1 MLGARGSSS
10 FRRLAGLAALVVLP
24 RVAFA
29 QTSPKPAGAPGPNG
43 GALAPHAAPETAPD
57 GATPAPSVAQ
67 NPAPAPESDAE
78 RGAAPDAPPPPAAFS
93 ESTSPPSS
101 PASAPAS
108 TLPPAPCDCDD
119 RTPRESSRVRY
130 ELEGVVVRGNT
141 RTNRRVVMRYVP
153 FRPGDIIDVND
164 TAFQLLRYRLL
175 GTGFFREVELSL
187 EKGSRRGQVMLVIEV
202 SERNT
207 LVLNDLW
214 MGLSKDAEVQGVSK
228 GHARPLTAYAGL
240 DGAETNLA
248 GTGITLGGAAAF
260 AQYQLAIRA
269 RFLDPAFLGSN
280 WMVAGTLLYTNAHDF
295 FGNSHVIQAGSPAG
309 EGAYEDYAIV
319 AYKRFGGT
327 LGIGRDL
334 SVSTQVWLNYRLE
347 SLYADYP
354 KLASQVTGVD
364 TEPIDFSIIRGQSVL
379 STVRATL
386 QHDTRDQP
394 FLPTQG
400 WLVTLNGEFALL
412 PASLDYDYQK
422 LEARASHWWR
432 LPWGHHVLSL
442 DLYGGAI
449 AGHAP
454 FFEQF
459 YVGDL
464 SDFLPDRV
472 LGMTF
477 DRRPPPN
484 FLGTQIV
491 EERYGNYAF
500 KLAAEYRIPLYRGQ
514 RSIYGIDLFG
524 GGGIYGLAS
533 DRTLTDPPSAYKGL
547 ARVPID
553 LTATLGFRA
562 DTSVGG
568 FTFSLSNAL
577 GFVFAGRGPAGGS
590 AP

>member
-1 MLGARGSSS
+1 MRGARGSAS
-10 FRRLAGLAALVVLP
+10 FRRLASLVALM
-24 RVAFA
+24 
-29 QTSPKPAGAPGPNG
+29 
-43 GALAPHAAPETAPD
+43 ALPHAALAQ
-57 GATPAPSVAQ
+57 TPAPTSVQ
-67 NPAPAPESDAE
+67 TPAPAPLPDSDS
-78 RGAAPDAPPPPAAFS
+78 APAPPPPPEAFT
-93 ESTSPPSS
+93 EPTS
-101 PASAPAS
+101 PASAPASLPAS
-108 TLPPAPCDCDD
+108 TLPPAPCDCDE
-119 RTPRESSRVRY
+119 RSAESSRVRY

-153 FRPGDIIDVND
+153 FRPGDVIDVSD

-175 GTGFFREVELSL
+175 GTGFFREVELSI
-187 EKGSRRGQVMLVIEV
+187 EKGSRRGQVVLVIEV

-214 MGLSKDAEVQGVSK
+214 MGLSKDAEVQGASK

-295 FGNSHVIQAGSPAG
+295 FGNSQVQQAGSPAG
-309 EGAYEDYAIV
+309 EGGYEDYAIV

-334 SVSTQVWLNYRLE
+334 NVSTQVWANYRLE

-354 KLASQVTGVD
+354 KIASQVTGFD
-364 TEPIDFSIIRGQSVL
+364 TEPIDFSIIRGKSVL

-400 WLVTLNGEFALL
+400 WLVTLNGEFSLL
-412 PASLDYDYQK
+412 PAALDYDYQK
-422 LEARASHWWR
+422 IEARASHWWA

-442 DLYGGAI
+442 DVYGGAI

-514 RSIYGIDLFG
+514 RSIYGIDLYG
-524 GGGIYGLAS
+524 GGGLYGLAS
-533 DRTLTDPPSAYKGL
+533 GRTLTDPPSAYSGL

-577 GFVFAGRGPAGGS
+577 GFVFAGRGPAGGR
-590 AP
+590 PP

>member
-1 MLGARGSSS
+1 MLGARGSAS
-10 FRRLAGLAALVVLP
+10 FRHLATLAALV
-24 RVAFA
+24 
-29 QTSPKPAGAPGPNG
+29 
-43 GALAPHAAPETAPD
+43 ALPHAALAQPAAAP
-57 GATPAPSVAQ
+57 APAQPAPAAASAPAPSSD
-67 NPAPAPESDAE
+67 PE
-78 RGAAPDAPPPPAAFS
+78 APPPPATFT
-93 ESTSPPSS
+93 EPTS
-101 PASAPAS
+101 PASGPSSLPAS
-108 TLPPAPCDCDD
+108 TLPPAPCDCDE
-119 RTPRESSRVRY
+119 RAAESSRVRY

-153 FRPGDIIDVND
+153 FRPGDVIDVSD
-164 TAFQLLRYRLL
+164 AAFQLLRYRLL
-175 GTGFFREVELSL
+175 GTGFFREVELSI
-187 EKGSRRGQVMLVIEV
+187 EKGSRRGQVVLVVEV

-214 MGLSKDAEVQGVSK
+214 MGLSKDAEVQGASK
-228 GHARPLTAYAGL
+228 GHARPLTAYAGV

-260 AQYQLAIRA
+260 AQYQLAVRA

-295 FGNSHVIQAGSPAG
+295 FGNSQVRQGGSPAG
-309 EGAYEDYAIV
+309 EGGYEDYAIV

-354 KLASQVTGVD
+354 KIASQVTGFD
-364 TEPIDFSIIRGQSVL
+364 REPIDFSIVRGKSVL

-400 WLVTLNGEFALL
+400 WLVTLNGEFSLL
-412 PASLDYDYQK
+412 PAALDYDYQK
-422 LEARASHWWR
+422 VEARASHWWQ
-432 LPWGHHVLSL
+432 LPWGHHVLSV
-442 DLYGGAI
+442 DAYGGAI

-514 RSIYGIDLFG
+514 RSIYGIDLYG
-524 GGGIYGLAS
+524 GGGLYGLAS
-533 DRTLTDPPSAYKGL
+533 DRTLTDPPRAYSGL

-577 GFVFAGRGPAGGS
+577 GFAFVGRGPAGGS
-590 AP
+590 PR

>member
-1 MLGARGSSS
+1 MLGARGSAC
-10 FRRLAGLAALVVLP
+10 FPRLAIFAALAVPRAALAEAALAA
-24 RVAFA
+24 
-29 QTSPKPAGAPGPNG
+29 PASEPPAAGSSSGAPSP
-43 GALAPHAAPETAPD
+43 ASAPVAA
-57 GATPAPSVAQ
+57 ATS
-67 NPAPAPESDAE
+67 PAPAP
-78 RGAAPDAPPPPAAFS
+78 PPPPDAFT
-93 ESTSPPSS
+93 EPTA
-101 PASAPAS
+101 PAGGSLPAS

-119 RTPRESSRVRY
+119 RGAESSRVRY

-153 FRPGDIIDVND
+153 FRLGDVIDVGD
-164 TAFQLLRYRLL
+164 AAFQLLRYRLL
-175 GTGFFREVELSL
+175 GTGFFRDVELSI
-187 EKGSRRGQVMLVIEV
+187 EKGSRRGQVVLVIEV

-214 MGLSKDAEVQGVSK
+214 MGLSKDAEVEGASK
-228 GHARPLTAYAGL
+228 GHGRPLTAYAGV

-260 AQYQLAIRA
+260 AQYQLAVRA

-295 FGNSHVIQAGSPAG
+295 FGNSQVQQAGSPAG
-309 EGAYEDYAIV
+309 EGGYEDYAIV

-327 LGIGRDL
+327 LGLGRDL
-334 SVSTQVWLNYRLE
+334 SVSTQLWVNYRLE

-354 KLASQVTGVD
+354 KIASQVTGFD
-364 TEPIDFSIIRGQSVL
+364 LEPIDFSIIRGKSVL

-400 WLVTLNGEFALL
+400 WLVTLNGEFSLL
-412 PASLDYDYQK
+412 PAALDYDYQK
-422 LEARASHWWR
+422 VEARASHWWQ
-432 LPWGHHVLSL
+432 LPWGGHVLSI
-442 DLYGGAI
+442 DVYGGAI

-514 RSIYGIDLFG
+514 RSIYGIDLYAG
-524 GGGIYGLAS
+524 GGLYGLAS
-533 DRTLTDPPSAYKGL
+533 ERTLTDPPRAYSGL
-547 ARVPID
+547 ATVPID

-577 GFVFAGRGPAGGS
+577 GFGLAGRGPAGGS
-590 AP
+590 HP